1 MKWKNDKLILERG
14 ETIRIFGRDKAKK
27 GDLEATERIAL
38 PDTAFKEGD
47 LSLEG
52 GENIK

>member
-38 PDTAFKEGD
+38 PDYRRLRREYLKPRRR
-47 LSLEG
+47 
-52 GENIK
+52 